1 MNNKIMKSALGISLL
16 FGIVQAGS
24 CPEKTDACSKV
35 SLEGMSIKE
44 MKAERKLR
52 HLDGLDA
59 RKVATA
65 EEGTIAPDGN
75 ETSSNTTYGY
85 DAGHSLDTGFGTGN
99 TLVGVE
105 VGFDV
110 SDGDWNTFLGDN
122 AGYSTVDGSENTFLG
137 DYAGYSNVSGSYN
150 IFIGNEAGSDENG
163 SNKLYIENG
172 ATSTPLIYGEFDNQL
187 LRVNGALEA
196 IHESDN
202 PTGDGLMKVLVLTGT
217 NTNLDK
223 GSDAGFALT
232 NGRTGKAWNFRTTDD
247 GDGFAATI
255 NGTGGTEFRI
265 VNASTRY
272 TGANLYLG
280 SGAKCENGVWSNRSS
295 RSSKENIQP
304 LETQAAL
311 QAFHQLQPMTYNY
324 KTDKTENYV
333 GFIAEDVPE
342 LVATKTRDS
351 LSAMDMV
358 AVLTKVVQVHQ
369 ERLEETQ
376 AKLKAAQAK
385 ITRLEAMQQRVAKME
400 TILSN
405 LALQMPDKD
414 MDTVSLRTR

>member
-1 MNNKIMKSALGISLL
+1 MAFLTHRHICLVASMALVSTWSMAASGADETYKNLTLEERLYQYDGYGAEWSAD
-16 FGIVQAGS
+16 VGS
-24 CPEKTDACSKV
+24 
-35 SLEGMSIKE
+35 
-44 MKAERKLR
+44 
-52 HLDGLDA
+52 DGLWFVPKDLVDDTNSTYSA
-59 RKVATA
+59 PLKVRNVAA
-65 EEGTIAPDGN
+65 
-75 ETSSNTTYGY
+75 S
-85 DAGHSLDTGFGTGN
+85 N
-99 TLVGVE
+99 TLVIGGNDTGTEGYVGV
-105 VGFDV
+105 GTDTPAYPLDV
-110 SDGDWNTFLGDN
+110 
-122 AGYSTVDGSENTFLG
+122 
-137 DYAGYSNVSGSYN
+137 
-150 IFIGNEAGSDENG
+150 
-163 SNKLYIENG
+163 LY
-172 ATSTPLIYGEFDNQL
+172 T
-187 LRVNGALEA
+187 R
-196 IHESDN
+196 DN

-358 AVLTKVVQVHQ
+358 AVLTKVVQVQ
-369 ERLEETQ
+369 EEKIAALEAQQTEMTALKERLV
-376 AKLKAAQAK
+376 
-385 ITRLEAMQQRVAKME
+385 MME
-400 TILSN
+400 TILTN
-405 LALQMPDKD
+405 LALHDDKA
-414 MDTVSLRTR
+414 TSKNPTAKLGF